1 MSLILIYQS
10 HSYRLWTHFSTAF
23 DLKYVI
29 QHYKKLLLCI
39 HISGIHCTSVQY
51 CIQIMYTAATKLC
64 TILHSNYVHLCV
76 QIMYVPVML
85 SQRIRLVMI
94 FPQEENNLSRSA
106 ETYKIKNSRQT
117 FFKGVVILV
126 MVQVSICRIN
136 LNKKYWFVIKISSI
150 CFLVFEIRKLN
161 SYSFHWLIEMHSEND
176 FCVVLWNKDKQ

>member
-1 MSLILIYQS
+1 MN
-10 HSYRLWTHFSTAF
+10 SYRFWTQFSTAF

-39 HISGIHCTSVQY
+39 HISGIHCVQY

-117 FFKGVVILV
+117 FFKGVVIL
-126 MVQVSICRIN
+126 CRIN
-136 LNKKYWFVIKISSI
+136 LNLKKWFVLKISS
-150 CFLVFEIRKLN
+150 N
-161 SYSFHWLIEMHSEND
+161 LI
-176 FCVVLWNKDKQ
+176 FCLLD

>member
-1 MSLILIYQS
+1 MYNTRI
-10 HSYRLWTHFSTAF
+10 
-23 DLKYVI
+23 K
-29 QHYKKLLLCI
+29 
-39 HISGIHCTSVQY
+39 
-51 CIQIMYTAATKLC
+51 IMYTAASKLC
-64 TILHSNYVHLCV
+64 TIQYPNHVQYCIKIMYTPASKLCTCCV

-136 LNKKYWFVIKISSI
+136 LNKKLVCDKD
-150 CFLVFEIRKLN
+150 FLHLFFGL
-161 SYSFHWLIEMHSEND
+161 
-176 FCVVLWNKDKQ
+176 